1 MFDFLK
7 NLKVGKRDLDINDAM
22 VERTATIALGG
33 KKLVLKELKFVD
45 FLSFQMIMSDF
56 STKNMAT
63 FFYENL
69 GKLLKLC
76 FPEYAINVSKLN
88 TREAFNFIVAF
99 ISVNDLDRTLS
110 NFQKATP
117 TIREW
122 LKTLGQ
128 AGSTLPK

>member
-1 MFDFLK
+1 MWPF
-7 NLKVGKRDLDINDAM
+7 NKVGKRDLDIHDAM

-33 KKLVLKELKFVD
+33 KKLVLKELSFVD
-45 FLSFQMIMSDF
+45 FLNFQAIMSEF
-56 STKNMAT
+56 STKNIAA
-63 FFYENL
+63 FLYENL

-76 FPEYAINVSKLN
+76 FPGNGIRTDKLT
-88 TREAFNFIVAF
+88 TRETLNFIIAF
-99 ISVNDLDRTLS
+99 IEVNDLDRTLS